1 MSPHGSGQA
10 AVNVLLSQD
19 ETYAHLSPTRL
30 SASSPSAFV
39 SIQERLAGEKK
50 NKQAYMNLD
59 I

>member
-1 MSPHGSGQA
+1 M
-10 AVNVLLSQD
+10 LLSQD